1 MNFFGQMDR
10 KLKSQFPDPRVKAFG
25 LRSLMSCLTT
35 RDSTLQAHI
44 FKIVLQKNAHK
55 VSNISVSATPPY
67 KPIGYI
73 ELLRGNRNFRQLWL
87 GQVVSQMGDWFD
99 TIALYTII
107 LNLTG
112 SGRDVGLL
120 LVARFVPSFLF
131 GSVSGVVA
139 DRFSRRT
146 IMIVSDVL
154 RAFVVLGFL
163 FVRRADQLW
172 IIYVLTVLQ
181 LALSTFF
188 EPAKTAAVPSIVTD
202 RELIPANAIS
212 SVTWS
217 VMLTLGAA
225 IGGLITGWF
234 GTNAAFILDA
244 LSYVLSAVL
253 IWNVKL
259 PKRPKRERQKLK
271 LGRVLGI
278 SETIEGARYVKRR
291 PSVLALLLVKPAWG
305 LGGGILTLL
314 AVFGERIFPVGK
326 SAATGIGVL
335 FAARGIGTAVGPIVA
350 RRIAGEGKKSLQT
363 AIGIAFLIG
372 GIFYFAFGASTSFIF
387 ALVVLGIA
395 HTGGSILW
403 VFSTVLLQRGV
414 DDSFRGR
421 VFAAELA
428 LLTLTMA
435 ASNYFTGELL
445 DRFKVSPRIVTMGIG
460 AFFVL
465 PGIAWFLT
473 QRWWDREGHEPV
485 KESIELA
492 SLHSSID

>member
-1 MNFFGQMDR
+1 VSSPNG
-10 KLKSQFPDPRVKAFG
+10 
-25 LRSLMSCLTT
+25 TET
-35 RDSTLQAHI
+35 HET
-44 FKIVLQKNAHK
+44 FKPV
-55 VSNISVSATPPY
+55 
-67 KPIGYI
+67 GYI
-73 ELLRGNRNFRQLWL
+73 DLLRRNRNFRQLWL

-112 SGRDVGLL
+112 SGRDIGLL

-131 GSVSGVVA
+131 GPISGVVA

-154 RAFVVLGFL
+154 RAVVVLGFL

-188 EPAKTAAVPSIVTD
+188 EPAKTAAIPSIVSD
-202 RELIPANAIS
+202 RELVAANAIS

-234 GTNAAFILDA
+234 GTDAAFLLDA

-253 IWNVKL
+253 IFNVRL
-259 PKRPKRERQKLK
+259 PKRERRPRQKLT
-271 LGRVLGI
+271 LSRALGI
-278 SETIEGARYVKRR
+278 SETLEGAKYVKRR
-291 PSVLALLLVKPAWG
+291 PHVLALLLVKPAWG

-350 RRIAGEGKKSLQT
+350 RRIAGEGRKSLQVS
-363 AIGIAFLIG
+363 IGIAFLIG
-372 GIFYFAFGASTSFIF
+372 GAFYMAFGASTSFIF
-387 ALVVLGIA
+387 ALIVLGIA

-403 VFSTVLLQRGV
+403 VFSTVLLQRTV
-414 DDSFRGR
+414 EDNFRGR

-435 ASNYFTGELL
+435 ASNYLTGELL
-445 DRFKVSPRIVTMGIG
+445 DRFNISPRWVTIGIG
-460 AFFVL
+460 SFFL
-465 PGIAWFLT
+465 IPGMAWFLT
-473 QRWWDREGHEPV
+473 QRWWDKEDKLNVPSVRSEEP
-485 KESIELA
+485 SEL
-492 SLHSSID
+492 SVVQQSVE

>member
-1 MNFFGQMDR
+1 
-10 KLKSQFPDPRVKAFG
+10 
-25 LRSLMSCLTT
+25 
-35 RDSTLQAHI
+35 
-44 FKIVLQKNAHK
+44 
-55 VSNISVSATPPY
+55 
-67 KPIGYI
+67 
-73 ELLRGNRNFRQLWL
+73 
-87 GQVVSQMGDWFD
+87 MGDWFD

-131 GSVSGVVA
+131 GPMSGVLA

-154 RAFVVLGFL
+154 RAVVVLGFL

-188 EPAKTAAVPSIVTD
+188 EPAKTAAIPSIVSD
-202 RELIPANAIS
+202 RELVAANAIS

-234 GTNAAFILDA
+234 GTDAAFILDA

-253 IWNVKL
+253 IWSVVL

-278 SETIEGARYVKRR
+278 TETIEGARYVKHR

-350 RRIAGEGKKSLQT
+350 RRIAGEGKKPLQT

-414 DDSFRGR
+414 EDKFRGR

-445 DRFKVSPRIVTMGIG
+445 DRFNVSPRIVTMGIG
-460 AFFVL
+460 VFFVL

-473 QRWWDREGHEPV
+473 KRWWDRETREPV
-485 KESIELA
+485 KGTIELA
-492 SLHSSID
+492 SLHSSTE